1 MRQGPNGRRPRGR
14 PNRKQHG
21 GPQRPNSFDSSG
33 PEGRIRGNAHQV
45 YEKYVALAR
54 DAMSAGDRVAA
65 EAYYQ
70 HAEHYFRIVN
80 QSTDPETADRRQPR
94 PEGRPE
100 ARDGNGAEINGR
112 GDEGHGSGE
121 GYQAEPDRME
131 QRRPD
136 RPRPE
141 RPQGGHAHADRDAN
155 GGSRGEGLSQQG
167 DQNPGQRQQGRRPD
181 AGDAGN
187 GAQAQPITRGGE
199 DDREGLDRVLGQDN
213 NAGPRRRPRQRPHR
227 AQDESVERDRPSNRE
242 SSAPENRA
250 DAPQQPSSGQAEGE
264 PGDNKP
270 DNEPVGV

>member
-21 GPQRPNSFDSSG
+21 GPQRPNSFDSAG

-54 DAMSAGDRVAA
+54 DALSAGDRVAA
-65 EAYYQ
+65 EAFYQ

-100 ARDGNGAEINGR
+100 ARDGNGAEVNGR
-112 GDEGHGSGE
+112 GDEGHGGHDAGE
-121 GYQAEPDRME
+121 GYQGESGRAES
-131 QRRPD
+131 RRPD
-136 RPRPE
+136 RHH
-141 RPQGGHAHADRDAN
+141 GGQEHADRDAN
-155 GGSRGEGLSQQG
+155 GGSRGEGWTQ
-167 DQNPGQRQQGRRPD
+167 PGGHNAEQRQHRRRPD
-181 AGDAGN
+181 AHDGGN
-187 GAQAQPITRGGE
+187 GAQRAPRGGE
-199 DDREGLDRVLGQDN
+199 EDREGLDRVLGQDS
-213 NAGPRRRPRQRPHR
+213 NAGPRRRPRQRPQR
-227 AQDESVERDRPSNRE
+227 AQDDSAEQGRLSNRE
-242 SSAPENRA
+242 PRAPESRTE
-250 DAPQQPSSGQAEGE
+250 APQQTSSGQAEGGE